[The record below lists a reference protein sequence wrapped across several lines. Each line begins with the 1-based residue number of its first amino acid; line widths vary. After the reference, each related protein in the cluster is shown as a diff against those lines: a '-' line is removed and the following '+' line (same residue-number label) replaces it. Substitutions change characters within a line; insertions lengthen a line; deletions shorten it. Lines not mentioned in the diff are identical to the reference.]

1 MYHKTANMYIFLPI
15 KTTAGV
21 DVDIEISI
29 SAVYI

>member
-21 DVDIEISI
+21 DIEISI